1 MAFRVPK
8 HNKPPLVPQ
17 QLGKA
22 KHIYKKMGS
31 LYDESKKKR
40 QLTPGPSMEEIKRA
54 EEVKYVSLVL
64 SEHDRSQRS
73 SSRASERAE
82 VTRRSINLDISR
94 NKEVMQ
100 TYNDT
105 ISSLNDVC
113 A

>member
-1 MAFRVPK
+1 
-8 HNKPPLVPQ
+8 
-17 QLGKA
+17 
-22 KHIYKKMGS
+22 MGS

-40 QLTPGPSMEEIKRA
+40 QLTPGPSLEEIKRA